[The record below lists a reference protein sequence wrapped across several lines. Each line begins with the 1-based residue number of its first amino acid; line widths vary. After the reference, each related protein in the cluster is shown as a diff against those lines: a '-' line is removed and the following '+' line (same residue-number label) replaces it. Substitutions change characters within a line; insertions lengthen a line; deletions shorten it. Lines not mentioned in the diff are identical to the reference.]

1 MLLVDA
7 NVERAGPRAR
17 AMTMSA
23 IHDVAQGNRGING
36 PSRAIPLYGRDGH
49 CCLRKLP
56 IALFPPVTLEFRE
69 HVRMVS
75 AGGEA
80 WRRETCRKTVPR
92 CPVVTIDPRGI
103 HPPGI
108 KRLPKCDS

>member
-1 MLLVDA
+1 M
-7 NVERAGPRAR
+7 
-17 AMTMSA
+17 AMSV
-23 IHDVAQGNRGING
+23 IHDADEGIGNGNGRPAQFPTLTPGGQ
-36 PSRAIPLYGRDGH
+36 

-56 IALFPPVTLEFRE
+56 IALIPPVTLEFSE

-80 WRRETCRKTVPR
+80 WRRETCRKTVPK

-103 HPPGI
+103 
-108 KRLPKCDS
+108 

>member
-1 MLLVDA
+1 
-7 NVERAGPRAR
+7 
-17 AMTMSA
+17 MTMSA
-23 IHDVAQGNRGING
+23 IHDVAQGNGGISG
-36 PSRAIPLYGRDGH
+36 PSRVITLDRRDGY

-56 IALFPPVTLEFRE
+56 IALFPPVTLEFSE

-80 WRRETCRKTVPR
+80 GRRETCWKTVPR

>member
-1 MLLVDA
+1 
-7 NVERAGPRAR
+7 
-17 AMTMSA
+17 MSA
-23 IHDVAQGNRGING
+23 IHDGVQGNGSAY
-36 PSRAIPLYGRDGH
+36 SRSRQFLTADAVGH
-49 CCLRKLP
+49 HLRKLP
-56 IALFPPVTLEFRE
+56 IALFPPVTLEFTE

-103 HPPGI
+103 HPLGTP
-108 KRLPKCDS
+108 RWPKCDS